1 MACNHAKITIT
12 TITDRSSKMSKINV
26 GLVGTGF
33 MGKAHVFG
41 FATAQRVFDLPIDFY
56 MEMVADANEKLA
68 SAAGKALGFSRHT
81 AEWRDIIADPDI
93 GLVNITAPNAL
104 HKEIALAAIAAGKH
118 VYCEKPLAP
127 SAKDAFEMT
136 CAAEQANIKTQVGF
150 NYLTNPMFA
159 LAKEMIEAGELGEIY
174 SYRGVHA
181 EDYMASPEAPISFRH
196 DKIGGGA
203 LADIG
208 SHALATAEFMLG
220 PIAQVNGY
228 CKTLIPKRPDAN
240 GVMHDIEVDDVSH
253 VILEFASGISGT
265 IEANWCATG
274 RTMQHDFEIYGS
286 KGALFFSQERLNELH
301 FFDGKDSHNR
311 RGFRRIEASPAH
323 APYGQFCIAPGH
335 QIGFNDLKAIEIA
348 KFADAIAGNSKEP
361 FNFRAGYR
369 IQHIVETAQ
378 KSSEQKSWLQ
388 V

>member
-1 MACNHAKITIT
+1 M
-12 TITDRSSKMSKINV
+12 TDIKV

-41 FATAQRVFDLPIDFY
+41 FATAQRVFNLPVNFHL
-56 MEMVADANEKLA
+56 EMVADASDALA
-68 SAAGKALGFSRHT
+68 REACKALGFKQHT
-81 AEWRDIIADPDI
+81 ASWQALIENPEISLI
-93 GLVNITAPNAL
+93 NITAPNAL

-127 SAKDAFEMT
+127 SAKDALEMT

-159 LAKEMIEAGELGEIY
+159 LAKEMIEAGELGDIY

-181 EDYMASPEAPISFRH
+181 EDYMASPDAPVSFRH

-208 SHALATAEFMLG
+208 SHALTTAEFMLG
-220 PIAQVNGY
+220 PIAQVNGH

-240 GVMHDIEVDDVSH
+240 GVMHDIEVDDISH
-253 VILEFASGISGT
+253 VFLEFASGISGT

-301 FFDGKDSHNR
+301 FFDGKDSYDR

-323 APYGQFCIAPGH
+323 APYGQFCVAPGH

-348 KFADAIAGNSKEP
+348 KFADALSGNSEEP

-369 IQHIVETAQ
+369 IQHIVETIQ
-378 KSSEQKSWLQ
+378 KSAEQKSWLKI
-388 V
+388 

>member
-1 MACNHAKITIT
+1 
-12 TITDRSSKMSKINV
+12 MSKINV

-41 FATAQRVFDLPIDFY
+41 FATAQRVFDLPINFN

-286 KGALFFSQERLNELH
+286 KGALLFSQERLNELH

-369 IQHIVETAQ
+369 IQRIVETAQ

>member
-1 MACNHAKITIT
+1 M
-12 TITDRSSKMSKINV
+12 TDIKV

-41 FATAQRVFDLPIDFY
+41 FATAQRVFDLPVNFHL
-56 MEMVADANEKLA
+56 EMVADASDALA
-68 SAAGKALGFSRHT
+68 REAGKELGFNRHT
-81 AEWRDIIADPDI
+81 ANWRDLIEDPDI
-93 GLVNITAPNAL
+93 NLINITAPNAL
-104 HKEIALAAIAAGKH
+104 HKDIALAAVAAGKH

-136 CAAEQANIKTQVGF
+136 CAAEQANIRTQVGF

-181 EDYMASPEAPISFRH
+181 EDYMASPDTPVSFRH
-196 DKIGGGA
+196 DKVGGGA

-220 PIAQVNGY
+220 PITQVNGH
-228 CKTLIPKRPDAN
+228 CKTLISKRPDAN
-240 GVMHDIEVDDVSH
+240 GAMRDIEVDDVSH
-253 VILEFASGISGT
+253 VVLEFASGISGT

-274 RTMQHDFEIYGS
+274 RTMKHDFEIYGS
-286 KGALFFSQERLNELH
+286 KGALFFTQERLNELH
-301 FFDGKDSHNR
+301 FFDGNDGHNR
-311 RGFRRIEASPAH
+311 RGFRRIEASPSH
-323 APYGQFCIAPGH
+323 APYGQFCVAPGH

-348 KFADAIAGNSKEP
+348 KFADAIAGNSEEP
-361 FNFRAGYR
+361 FNFRAGHH
-369 IQHIVETAQ
+369 IQHIVETVQ
-378 KSSEQKSWLQ
+378 KSSEQRSWLKI
-388 V
+388 

>member
-1 MACNHAKITIT
+1 M
-12 TITDRSSKMSKINV
+12 TDIKV

-41 FATAQRVFDLPIDFY
+41 FATAGRVFDLPVNFHL
-56 MEMVADANEKLA
+56 EMVADASDALA
-68 SAAGKALGFSRHT
+68 QKACNALGFNRHT
-81 AEWRDIIADPDI
+81 SRWRDLVEDPEI
-93 GLVNITAPNAL
+93 SLINITAPNAL

-150 NYLTNPMFA
+150 NYLTNPIFA

-181 EDYMASPEAPISFRH
+181 EDYMASPEAPVSFRH

-220 PIAQVNGY
+220 PITQVNGH

-240 GVMHDIEVDDVSH
+240 GTMHDIEVDDVSH
-253 VILEFASGISGT
+253 VVLEFASGISGN

-286 KGALFFSQERLNELH
+286 KGALFFTQERWNELH
-301 FFDGKDSHNR
+301 VFDGKDSHNR

-323 APYGQFCIAPGH
+323 APYGQFCVAPGH

-348 KFADAIAGNSKEP
+348 KFAEAIAGNSEEP
-361 FNFRAGYR
+361 FNFRAGHR
-369 IQHIVETAQ
+369 IQHIVETIQ
-378 KSSEQKSWLQ
+378 KSSEQRSWLKI
-388 V
+388 